1 MRISKASARAG
12 LGRSAVLV
20 LAVAFRFYAC
30 QENPPQQP
38 SERVSLERPDLA
50 SLLDARTIPPRG
62 TIKRTTILNTLA
74 DRYGCRSYL
83 EIGQG
88 RKEDNFAW
96 VTCRKKIGV
105 DPNPKVEA
113 AFPVTSDQFFARH
126 REAFDLIFIDG
137 LHLADN
143 VERDILNSLR
153 VLSRRGTI
161 VVHDCNPTTEEMQRV
176 PWQGQHAW
184 TGDVWK
190 VWVKMRATR
199 TDLQMFVVDVDSG
212 CGIIRR
218 GRQRTI
224 SLPEELT
231 YELFAKNRRTWLNL
245 LDVHEFLGALRRS
258 R

>member
-1 MRISKASARAG
+1 MQVSRTSARAG
-12 LGRSAVLV
+12 LGHAAVLV
-20 LAVAFRFYAC
+20 LALAFGLCAC
-30 QENPPQQP
+30 PENPPQTP
-38 SERVSLERPDLA
+38 SERVSRERPDLA

-74 DRYGCRSYL
+74 DRYGYRSYL

-96 VTCRKKIGV
+96 VTCRKKVGV
-105 DPNPKVEA
+105 DPNKEVEA
-113 AFPVTSDQFFARH
+113 AFPVTSDEYFARH
-126 REAFDLIFIDG
+126 RDAFDLIFVDG
-137 LHLADN
+137 LHLADQA
-143 VERDILNSLR
+143 ERDILNALR
-153 VLSRRGTI
+153 VLNTGGTI

-199 TDLQMFVVDVDSG
+199 ADLQMFVVDVDSG

-218 GRQRTI
+218 GRQRTMA
-224 SLPEELT
+224 LPEELT
-231 YELFAKNRRTWLNL
+231 YEAFAKNRRKWLNL